1 MERPENQRGH
11 RSSASI
17 QSRPRPQS
25 RNGQEALFSF
35 HSFSFFSPSISPS
48 VRGVRG
54 VRLPR
59 TVALLPCDRRPPRSC
74 VRPSTDPPR
83 PRLFEHAND
92 AACLTLLGGGENT
105 ETATAT
111 GQQEADGGKL
121 TNGSPRPNLGILMQ
135 LCILLP
141 RRRPKNAASDRAL
154 RMVCGP
160 AIPHA
165 AQHDTVQKSAI
176 PFITFYC
183 SAIIELY
190 HLALLTRS
198 SLFTLSKWV
207 GQRGIS

>member
-1 MERPENQRGH
+1 MERPENQREH

-35 HSFSFFSPSISPS
+35 LSFSISPS

-59 TVALLPCDRRPPRSC
+59 TVALLPRDRRPRPCVR
-74 VRPSTDPPR
+74 VRPSPDPPR

-92 AACLTLLGGGENT
+92 AACRTLLGGGGNT
-105 ETATAT
+105 ETATAK

-121 TNGSPRPNLGILMQ
+121 TNGGPRPNLGILMQ

-154 RMVCGP
+154 RMVFEP

-165 AQHDTVQKSAI
+165 APHDTVQKSAI

-183 SAIIELY
+183 STIIELY

-198 SLFTLSKWV
+198 SQFTLGKWV